1 MSLPVQ
7 RRDQRRRL
15 LAAWSRSAA
24 SPASS
29 GSSDPRPMA
38 QYAAEAHPE
47 RHPGPGTLLPT
58 GLGGLALAA
67 LGILVPLAAVVGVSA
82 WEAATGRP
90 LIPSGGRFA
99 ATLSALA
106 AGLDPRAA
114 ASLPNGLA
122 QLCLLAAAVVA
133 WTVRLM
139 RRQRRDDYKGRYR
152 AWGWLALLLVV
163 TAAAGGLPLG
173 RLVGTAMSDATGI
186 VLGPGGLGWWHALA
200 ALAWAVVAPW
210 AVLPLHRRAGTAAWL
225 AAALAAW
232 AGAAACAWLASGR
245 PVLEVAGSG
254 AWVMAAGLALVGL
267 LTAARSVIREVRGL
281 AAPRPARSPEPKAVA
296 RPAEAESID
305 DDADDADDRPHVV
318 HADDAEPTAYV
329 DGSEEDH
336 RHLSKAERKRLKKL
350 ARMQRATA

>member
-1 MSLPVQ
+1 MSIPAQ

-15 LAAWSRSAA
+15 LAAWSRSSAA
-24 SPASS
+24 PAPS
-29 GSSDPRPMA
+29 GSSDRRPMA

-67 LGILVPLAAVVGVSA
+67 LGILVPLAAVVGVSC

-90 LIPSGGRFA
+90 LFPSGGRFA
-99 ATLSALA
+99 ATLNALA
-106 AGLDPRAA
+106 AGLDPRAV
-114 ASLPNGLA
+114 ASLPNWLA

-133 WTVRLM
+133 STVRLM
-139 RRQRRDDYKGRYR
+139 RRHRRDDYRGRYR

-173 RLVGTAMSDATGI
+173 PWVGTALSDATGI
-186 VLGPGGLGWWHALA
+186 VIGPGGLGWWHVLA
-200 ALAWAVVAPW
+200 AVAWVVVAPW

-225 AAALAAW
+225 GAALAGW
-232 AGAAACAWLASGR
+232 ATAAACTWLAAGR
-245 PVLEVAGSG
+245 PVLVVVGS
-254 AWVMAAGLALVGL
+254 AVWVLAAGLALVAM

-281 AAPRPARSPEPKAVA
+281 AGRRPGRAAEPKAVA
-296 RPAEAESID
+296 RSPEPAATAD
-305 DDADDADDRPHVV
+305 DDEDRPEVALV
-318 HADDAEPTAYV
+318 TEDTDATDYV
-329 DGSEEDH
+329 DGSEDEH

-350 ARMQRATA
+350 ARMQRASA